1 MRPLKAVI
9 LKDDLDFVVY
19 QQKVKNILGIEFPT
33 SYLKQGIV
41 RAFLNP
47 QGEIVAGY
55 AIITK
60 GPLRTFSS
68 IPTPVHN
75 LPCDFSELSEVT
87 AMFIDQTIK
96 SGVARLQF
104 WLSFS
109 RDISSIDGIT
119 HFMYAY
125 DLEKTK
131 LKKLYSHA
139 KPIVLFEGRTKLLE
153 GMREESDESVEVA
166 KCSTVMFLPLYAM
179 PALLSKLLFRQPV
192 NNIKYFLGR
201 GLDRELRNSA

>member
-1 MRPLKAVI
+1 MKPLKSI
-9 LKDDLDFVVY
+9 FLKEDQDFVVF

-33 SYLKQGIV
+33 SYLKQGKV

-55 AIITK
+55 AMITS
-60 GPLRTFSS
+60 GPFRTLSS
-68 IPTPVHN
+68 IPVEVHN
-75 LPCDFSELSEVT
+75 LPCEVSALSEVT
-87 AMFIDQTIK
+87 AMFIDQSVK

-109 RDISSIDGIT
+109 RDISSLSGIT

-139 KPIVLFEGRTKLLE
+139 KPIVLFEGRTMLLE

-166 KCSTVMFLPLYAM
+166 KCSTVMLMPLYAM
-179 PALLSKLLFRQPV
+179 PALLNKLFFRKPV
-192 NNIKYFLGR
+192 HNIKYYLNQ
-201 GLDRELRNSA
+201 RELRNSA